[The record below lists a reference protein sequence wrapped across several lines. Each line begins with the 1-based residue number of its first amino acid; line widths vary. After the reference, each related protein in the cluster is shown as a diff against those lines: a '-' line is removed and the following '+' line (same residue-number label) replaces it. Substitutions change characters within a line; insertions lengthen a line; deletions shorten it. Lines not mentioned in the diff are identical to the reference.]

1 MLLALKALRRALA
14 PLQTPWMIIG
24 GIAVQA
30 RGVARTTRDIDATIR
45 ADRLPLEELVSRLK
59 RAGIRPRVADFE
71 DLARHNFI
79 LLLEH
84 VATSTPIDLSLAW
97 IDFEQ
102 AACARATLERFGDVK
117 LPVIR
122 LDDLLVLKT
131 VAWRARDQG
140 DVRSLL
146 ASSAKVD
153 LGFVEAQVRAITEA
167 MEEEDRVPSLRRLVA
182 EVRPAKQ
189 SRKKS
194 RAHGAPRS
202 SSPYARTRRL
212 QLRPQPRRPTNA

>member
-1 MLLALKALRRALA
+1 MLPALKALRRALA
-14 PLQTPWMIIG
+14 PLHAPWMIIG

-30 RGVARTTRDIDATIR
+30 RGVARATRDIDATIR
-45 ADRLPLEELVSRLK
+45 ADHIALEDLVERLR
-59 RAGIRPRVADFE
+59 RARIQPRVPDFE
-71 DLARHNFI
+71 VLARENFI

-84 VATSTPIDLSLAW
+84 EPTSTPIDLSLAW

-146 ASSAKVD
+146 SSTRKIDMA
-153 LGFVEAQVRAITEA
+153 FVEAQVRAITQA
-167 MEEEDRVPSLRRLVA
+167 MEEEDRVPELRKLVA
-182 EVRPAKQ
+182 EVRPA
-189 SRKKS
+189 RPS
-194 RAHGAPRS
+194 RAK
-202 SSPYARTRRL
+202 
-212 QLRPQPRRPTNA
+212 